1 MVEIGAGGG
10 SIAGLDALG
19 RIQVGPQSAGSEPGP
34 ACYGRGGTAPTVTD
48 ADLVLGRID
57 GENFSGGKIRLDASR
72 ARDAVRD
79 ALGALALAGEELS
92 LGIAEMVE
100 ENMAGAARVH
110 AIESGKQLTDRTLIA
125 FGGAAPLHAARL
137 AEKLDMS
144 RVVIPSH
151 AGVGSAVGFL
161 RAPVAYEI
169 ARSLYQRLD
178 RLDVATI
185 NACLAEMRQEADAIV
200 RKGAPGTQRSTTRN
214 VFMRY
219 AGQGHEIAVAL
230 PDRELRAGDAELLR
244 ESFEASYRQ
253 LYRRTVPGAAVEAL
267 SWAVR
272 VGAVVPDTVEPAADV
287 SSLSGPIA
295 VGERLIFD
303 HRTRGFVPY
312 RVYRREQMIAGSRI
326 NGPAAIV
333 EDETSTLV
341 TASFDAVIAPGG
353 AIVLERRAAAAPGAS
368 S

>member
-1 MVEIGAGGG
+1 
-10 SIAGLDALG
+10 
-19 RIQVGPQSAGSEPGP
+19 
-34 ACYGRGGTAPTVTD
+34 
-48 ADLVLGRID
+48 
-57 GENFSGGKIRLDASR
+57 
-72 ARDAVRD
+72 
-79 ALGALALAGEELS
+79 
-92 LGIAEMVE
+92 MVE

-110 AIESGKQLTDRTLIA
+110 AIESGKQLADRTLIA

-178 RLDVATI
+178 ALDVTAI

-200 RKGAPGTQRSTTRN
+200 HKGAPGIQRSTTRN

-219 AGQGHEIAVAL
+219 AGQGHEIAVVL
-230 PDRELRAGDAELLR
+230 PDRELRVGDAELLR

-267 SWAVR
+267 SWTVR

-287 SSLSGPIA
+287 SNLPGPPA

-312 RVYRREQMIAGSRI
+312 RVYRREQMAAGTRI
-326 NGPAAIV
+326 SGPAAIV

-341 TASFDAVIAPGG
+341 TASFDAVIAPAG
-353 AIVLERRAAAAPGAS
+353 AIVLERRTAAAAGAS